1 LNCEAKTEHLV
12 VTAAIQ
18 SSDELV
24 APSVRALGIH
34 AVTQAT
40 EKISI

>member
-1 LNCEAKTEHLV
+1 MERLV
-12 VTAAIQ
+12 ITATIQ

-24 APSVRALGIH
+24 APSVRAGIH